1 MKRREFVKY
10 IGCGCC
16 SFSLASCSSA
26 PITNRKQITF
36 YPESVINRKAAQA
49 YEKFKKKAK
58 ISKDTETLKLIKSIG
73 SKMEVAISSYFK
85 INELLPGYTSLP
97 YVRSSYSRYVPV
109 VKFKYCTTVGYFRVV
124 P

>member
-1 MKRREFVKY
+1 MTMTKHLVIDHHIFIRVLKVPSRFL
-10 IGCGCC
+10 
-16 SFSLASCSSA
+16 SF
-26 PITNRKQITF
+26 F
-36 YPESVINRKAAQA
+36 
-49 YEKFKKKAK
+49 
-58 ISKDTETLKLIKSIG
+58 
-73 SKMEVAISSYFK
+73 SSYFK

>member
-1 MKRREFVKY
+1 MTMTKHLVIDHHIFIRVRFL
-10 IGCGCC
+10 
-16 SFSLASCSSA
+16 SF
-26 PITNRKQITF
+26 F
-36 YPESVINRKAAQA
+36 
-49 YEKFKKKAK
+49 F
-58 ISKDTETLKLIKSIG
+58 
-73 SKMEVAISSYFK
+73 SSYFK